1 MERKD
6 KMEKFLKIQM
16 SKNLSV
22 NDQLKKHSYADAET
36 IAMARIK
43 HSTTKKVFFLTSN

>member
-1 MERKD
+1 MEIKD

-22 NDQLKKHSYADAET
+22 NDQLKKHSYADAPT
-36 IAMARIK
+36 GP
-43 HSTTKKVFFLTSN
+43 FF

>member
-1 MERKD
+1 MEIKD

-22 NDQLKKHSYADAET
+22 NDQLKKHSYADAP
-36 IAMARIK
+36 K
-43 HSTTKKVFFLTSN
+43 GPFF